1 VVVRSCRYLDAPP
14 PSDPLIARRIGEPQ
28 QQIAVARP
36 RRAEADEIA
45 TPELVQGAQE
55 LMLIRKPELVF
66 CYHGCAIAV
75 GTDPE
80 RILPHLL
87 PRPI

>member
-1 VVVRSCRYLDAPP
+1 M
-14 PSDPLIARRIGEPQ
+14 GEPQ

-55 LMLIRKPELVF
+55 LMLIRKPELLF

-80 RILPHLL
+80 RIAPLVAAPDINRARGHACVMFDVC
-87 PRPI
+87 